1 MVKKSHFLTSIRLF
15 KKHLSR
21 LITIVAIVMVS
32 VGFMAGLG
40 EVENHIKAAIN
51 DFYYSHYVADLY
63 IKSTSTTGFSE
74 EQLDALKEKFGEEN
88 IKESFCY
95 ELSINDRWTRLYV
108 FDLSNNKI
116 NHLDLLEGNLPEQ
129 AGEVLVER
137 QTYGIKSY
145 NVGDEIDVNIFGMH
159 TTLKVS
165 GIVRNPYL
173 IYERA
178 EMSFTEVA
186 PKSGEYKTL
195 EDAIYIDY
203 AHVSEMT
210 GINFNMVNDVYVFI
224 PSIRNKFNSY
234 ESQYN
239 RKITEI
245 RTEIEEGMFLIKP
258 KPEEMPDEN
267 AAGIP
272 KEYNA
277 KVLTLYENMGLYSL
291 DSYAE
296 KIGIIGVIFIVFFM
310 AVSLLVIYSAM
321 SRLFEEERQQIACLK
336 TLGYDNFQT
345 ISKYILFDF
354 VGTAAGCGL
363 GFFVSQLLTRII
375 YKVFNLQYSMPPY
388 PLTGGA
394 YYYLGVALI
403 MLLSTML
410 LTYLTGM
417 NTVRQRP
424 VTLLSRK
431 APKAGRK
438 VLAEKIPI
446 LWNHLS
452 FKHKSTVRNVF
463 LFRSRFFMTVISVIG
478 ATVLVLSGL
487 GVLDNS
493 ITIPDGKALL
503 SISIVVIVFSA
514 LLCALVIYNITNI
527 NVSERNREIA
537 TLMVLGYS
545 DEEVAGYIF
554 REIYV
559 MCAIGALL
567 GLPFGAAFMEFMFEF
582 VDFGSINGVNW
593 WTWLCTPFITMFFC
607 VISTRLLKR
616 KITSID
622 MNASLKTLE

>member
-116 NHLDLLEGNLPEQ
+116 NHLDLLEEGNWPEQ

-203 AHVSEMT
+203 AHVSDMA
-210 GINFNMVNDVYVFI
+210 GINFTMVNDVYIFI
-224 PSIRNKFNSY
+224 PSIRHKFNSY
-234 ESQYN
+234 EAQYE
-239 RKITEI
+239 RKISSIRDETE
-245 RTEIEEGMFLIKP
+245 EIFLKKTDGSIV
-258 KPEEMPDEN
+258 ENPD
-267 AAGIP
+267 GIP
-272 KEYNA
+272 KEYSA

-291 DSYAE
+291 DSYAG

-336 TLGYDNFQT
+336 TLGYDDFQT

-375 YKVFNLQYSMPPY
+375 YNVFNLQYSMPPY
-388 PLTGGA
+388 PTTGGA

-446 LWNHLS
+446 IWNHLS

-478 ATVLVLSGL
+478 ATVLVLAGL
-487 GVLDNS
+487 GVMDNS
-493 ITIPDGKALL
+493 ITIPDGQALL

-559 MCAIGALL
+559 MCARGALL
-567 GLPFGAAFMEFMFEF
+567 GLPFGAAFMEFIFEF
-582 VDFGSINGVNW
+582 VDFGTIEGVNW